1 MSFTGRT
8 AVVTGGSRGI
18 GRAICLELARRGANV
33 VFSYAGNTAAAEA
46 TRKELEALGV
56 QTRAVQGSVADPA
69 AVKTLIDTAV
79 KELGSLDILVNNAGI
94 TRDNLAM
101 MLKEEDF
108 DAVIETNLKGAF
120 LTMKAA
126 ARPMMKARYGRIVNL
141 SSVVALRGNPGQINY
156 CASKAGLIGMTKS
169 LAKELGGRG
178 VTVNAVAPGYI
189 ATDMTAALPD
199 AAREAMLS
207 AIPAGRPGAP
217 EDVAAAVAFSPSLK
231 AAVENDYVQ
240 YIGQSATDNG
250 ITVHLEYLMADQG
263 GLMLFLSVSGPEEAT
278 FFMPRAT
285 FTTPDGERLEGCS
298 VLMDSVAPGELS
310 NAITVAFN
318 GEEES
323 QLPESL
329 RLTCEVQAHIP
340 DVTDAGEWTADAV
353 VTFDL
358 PLDQRFRGQGRTVE
372 VNRWLELDGNNI
384 RIVDLE
390 LYPTHARLNLEQDPD
405 NAEELQSLDFYLE
418 DKKGNRYEKGSA
430 SGLTAMG
437 DSYLFESPYFS
448 DPDSLTLHI
457 TKAEWLEKS
466 QKFITVSLKTGEAL
480 EPMPGGMEI
489 SAIRLDDTT
498 AQVAFL
504 APMPPASSETNLNFY
519 QLGTGFYRTPDGT
532 VKNTGGHSTYAS
544 DILWRNTP
552 YETPIPEGYFVEEYT
567 IEHCYW
573 DVISMELFA
582 SRRTTFEVPVVLTL
596 Q

>member
-1 MSFTGRT
+1 
-8 AVVTGGSRGI
+8 
-18 GRAICLELARRGANV
+18 
-33 VFSYAGNTAAAEA
+33 
-46 TRKELEALGV
+46 
-56 QTRAVQGSVADPA
+56 
-69 AVKTLIDTAV
+69 
-79 KELGSLDILVNNAGI
+79 
-94 TRDNLAM
+94 
-101 MLKEEDF
+101 
-108 DAVIETNLKGAF
+108 
-120 LTMKAA
+120 
-126 ARPMMKARYGRIVNL
+126 
-141 SSVVALRGNPGQINY
+141 
-156 CASKAGLIGMTKS
+156 
-169 LAKELGGRG
+169 
-178 VTVNAVAPGYI
+178 
-189 ATDMTAALPD
+189 
-199 AAREAMLS
+199 
-207 AIPAGRPGAP
+207 
-217 EDVAAAVAFSPSLK
+217 
-231 AAVENDYVQ
+231 
-240 YIGQSATDNG
+240 
-250 ITVHLEYLMADQG
+250 
-263 GLMLFLSVSGPEEAT
+263 
-278 FFMPRAT
+278 
-285 FTTPDGERLEGCS
+285 
-298 VLMDSVAPGELS
+298 MDSVAPGELS

>member
-1 MSFTGRT
+1 MDRMEEYKALRDAPEELPPALEG
-8 AVVTGGSRGI
+8 AVA
-18 GRAICLELARRGANV
+18 RARARARRRRLWRRISAP
-33 VFSYAGNTAAAEA
+33 A
-46 TRKELEALGV
+46 
-56 QTRAVQGSVADPA
+56 GSVAAVFA
-69 AVKTLIDTAV
+69 AFVL
-79 KELGSLDILVNNAGI
+79 L
-94 TRDNLAM
+94 
-101 MLKEEDF
+101 
-108 DAVIETNLKGAF
+108 
-120 LTMKAA
+120 
-126 ARPMMKARYGRIVNL
+126 VNL
-141 SSVVALRGNPGQINY
+141 STPFALACGKVPV
-156 CASKAGLIGMTKS
+156 L
-169 LAKELGGRG
+169 KEL
-178 VTVNAVAPGYI
+178 
-189 ATDMTAALPD
+189 
-199 AAREAMLS
+199 
-207 AIPAGRPGAP
+207 
-217 EDVAAAVAFSPSLK
+217 AAAVAFSPSLK

-437 DSYLFESPYFS
+437 DSVREPLFQRSGLPHPAHHQGRVAGEESEVYHCQP
-448 DPDSLTLHI
+448 
-457 TKAEWLEKS
+457 ENR
-466 QKFITVSLKTGEAL
+466 GG
-480 EPMPGGMEI
+480 PGTH
-489 SAIRLDDTT
+489 A
-498 AQVAFL
+498 
-504 APMPPASSETNLNFY
+504 
-519 QLGTGFYRTPDGT
+519 
-532 VKNTGGHSTYAS
+532 GGHGDQRYPPGRYHSPS
-544 DILWRNTP
+544 GFP
-552 YETPIPEGYFVEEYT
+552 GP
-567 IEHCYW
+567 H
-573 DVISMELFA
+573 A
-582 SRRTTFEVPVVLTL
+582 SRQQRDEPELLPVGHRLL
-596 Q
+596 SHP

>member
-1 MSFTGRT
+1 MDRMEEYKALRDAPEELPPALEG
-8 AVVTGGSRGI
+8 AVA
-18 GRAICLELARRGANV
+18 RARARARRRRLWRRISAP
-33 VFSYAGNTAAAEA
+33 AGSAAA
-46 TRKELEALGV
+46 V
-56 QTRAVQGSVADPA
+56 FA
-69 AVKTLIDTAV
+69 AFVL
-79 KELGSLDILVNNAGI
+79 L
-94 TRDNLAM
+94 
-101 MLKEEDF
+101 
-108 DAVIETNLKGAF
+108 
-120 LTMKAA
+120 
-126 ARPMMKARYGRIVNL
+126 VNL
-141 SSVVALRGNPGQINY
+141 STPFALACGKVPV
-156 CASKAGLIGMTKS
+156 L
-169 LAKELGGRG
+169 KEL
-178 VTVNAVAPGYI
+178 
-189 ATDMTAALPD
+189 
-199 AAREAMLS
+199 
-207 AIPAGRPGAP
+207 
-217 EDVAAAVAFSPSLK
+217 AAAVAFSPSLK

-285 FTTPDGERLEGCS
+285 FTTPDGELEGCS

>member
-1 MSFTGRT
+1 MDRMEEYKALRDAPEELPPALEG
-8 AVVTGGSRGI
+8 AVA
-18 GRAICLELARRGANV
+18 RARARARRRRLWRRISAP
-33 VFSYAGNTAAAEA
+33 A
-46 TRKELEALGV
+46 
-56 QTRAVQGSVADPA
+56 GSVA
-69 AVKTLIDTAV
+69 AVFATFVL
-79 KELGSLDILVNNAGI
+79 L
-94 TRDNLAM
+94 
-101 MLKEEDF
+101 
-108 DAVIETNLKGAF
+108 
-120 LTMKAA
+120 
-126 ARPMMKARYGRIVNL
+126 VNL
-141 SSVVALRGNPGQINY
+141 STPFALACGKVPV
-156 CASKAGLIGMTKS
+156 L
-169 LAKELGGRG
+169 KEL
-178 VTVNAVAPGYI
+178 
-189 ATDMTAALPD
+189 
-199 AAREAMLS
+199 
-207 AIPAGRPGAP
+207 
-217 EDVAAAVAFSPSLK
+217 AAAVAFSPSLK

-504 APMPPASSETNLNFY
+504 APMPPASSEKNLNFY